1 MGNRPFTTIAAILFL
16 LAALVHAYRLLT
28 HFQLIAGSHTLPMWV
43 SIVGIVIALILSWG
57 LFRESRR

>member
-57 LFRESRR
+57 LFKESRR